1 MSAMSAISLEQ
12 RMQRVRALVCDVD
25 GVLTDGALHYTDTAE
40 IKSFSVA
47 DGFGIKLAQQA
58 GWQIAFLTARG
69 GPAVVRRAQELG
81 VHLETGQ
88 RKKGQALITLAQ
100 RFDVPLEAIAYI
112 GDDWLDLPAMARAGL
127 AVAVANAAEAVKLS
141 AHWCL
146 KHRGGDGAVR
156 EAVEALLSAQGQ
168 LAPLLERYVAEDGQ

>member
-1 MSAMSAISLEQ
+1 MSSPTLEQ

-25 GVLTDGALHYTDTAE
+25 GVLTDGALHYTDVGE
-40 IKSFSVA
+40 IKTFSVA

-81 VHLETGQ
+81 VYLETGQ
-88 RKKGQALITLAQ
+88 RKKGQALAALAE
-100 RFDVPLEAIAYI
+100 RFDVPLDTVAYM
-112 GDDWLDLPAMARAGL
+112 GDDWLDLPAMSRAGL
-127 AVAVANAAEAVKLS
+127 AIAVANAAEAVKAQ

-146 KHRGGDGAVR
+146 ARRGGDGAVR
-156 EAVEALLSAQGQ
+156 EAVEAMLSAQEQ
-168 LAPLLERYVAEDGQ
+168 LAPLLARYAAEEGQ